1 MRAEPERLAEQLQ
14 QWLGDAEALARQGAR
29 ARKGFLE
36 ALALPV
42 VAERLKAC
50 IVEGA

>member
-1 MRAEPERLAEQLQ
+1 MEQ
-14 QWLGDAEALARQGAR
+14 QGAR
-29 ARKGFLE
+29 AREGFLE